1 MSQEAIQIRNR
12 RQHFAAPGGSHD
24 RLVGF
29 LAKALPALI
38 GLVAAVMILV
48 PLSPRGEISFLLDRN
63 KVAVTTDRIKLQDAA
78 YMGQDDQG
86 RDFKVTAGTA
96 VQKSAETPI
105 VEMLDLAANMR
116 LQDGPAQIKAPRG
129 AYNYDTET
137 IDVAGPVQFSAP
149 DGYRMSTS
157 KVAVD
162 LKQKVAVA
170 SGGVEGAVTTGTFKA
185 DSMKADLENRT
196 VTLEGNARLQM
207 TPGKLR
213 IPK

>member
-1 MSQEAIQIRNR
+1 
-12 RQHFAAPGGSHD
+12 
-24 RLVGF
+24 
-29 LAKALPALI
+29 
-38 GLVAAVMILV
+38 
-48 PLSPRGEISFLLDRN
+48 
-63 KVAVTTDRIKLQDAA
+63 
-78 YMGQDDQG
+78 
-86 RDFKVTAGTA
+86 
-96 VQKSAETPI
+96 
-105 VEMLDLAANMR
+105 MLDLAANMR

-137 IDVAGPVQFSAP
+137 IDIAGPVQFSAP